1 MARAAAFWRSFGR
14 INVQPEW
21 VQALLLGMGTMVAA
35 GTFWFKDI
43 YEPAVSPAT
52 LNISPALEMI
62 GRRGDELLVRASL
75 DVENRGIYRVY
86 VPAFWYTVRGYCFR
100 PRAISP
106 DSFEVALREWSG
118 SGMQSRFNEPAQ
130 GDLLVA
136 GRPSRHKETHFDP
149 GSERHYEEVFVVPTD
164 QYAAL
169 RMEVQY
175 MVAKDVSEVDST
187 HWLLQDDHA
196 VGEQV
201 FLPTPQPSP
210 GPGALAWART
220 RPMKSEPY
228 HRVKHDAWRK
238 RAAAALGWSHA
249 TLSLW
254 PVSQPERGARS
265 APAAAGPRPDP
276 GCAAG
281 GG

>member
-1 MARAAAFWRSFGR
+1 MAWAAFWRPFRGV
-14 INVQPEW
+14 NVRAEW
-21 VQALLLGMGTMVAA
+21 AQALLLGMGTMIAA

-43 YEPAVSPAT
+43 YEPAVTPAT

-62 GRRGDELLVRASL
+62 GRRGDDLLVRASL
-75 DVENRGIYRVY
+75 SVENRGGYRVY

-100 PRAISP
+100 PRAMSP
-106 DSFEVALREWSG
+106 DSYEAALRTWPG
-118 SGMQSRFNEPAQ
+118 GGMQSRFNEPAV

-136 GRPSRHKETHFDP
+136 GRPSPRKDSHFDP
-149 GSERHYEEVFVVPTD
+149 GSQRHYEELFLVPAG

-187 HWLLQDDHA
+187 HWWQADHQ

-201 FLPTPQPSP
+201 FLPTPRAAA
-210 GPGALAWART
+210 GPGVLAWSRDGTTA
-220 RPMKSEPY
+220 SLPY
-228 HRVKHDAWRK
+228 HREKHDAWRK
-238 RAAAALGWSHA
+238 RAGAALGWSHS

-254 PVSQPERGARS
+254 PVSGA
-265 APAAAGPRPDP
+265 GRPDASSTRC
-276 GCAAG
+276 G
-281 GG
+281 